1 MPDRARIDQPAMRV
15 QVVHSGN
22 AWILRRLARYLVDNL
37 PYVRGMDWRPSAL
50 ESFDLTYYVNY
61 QLCRRPKAPLRRRVL
76 WRRPRSRIVGAFF
89 PHREDDEFDE
99 VARELDFCVAP
110 SARYANYLREHC
122 NPSSHLIYHGIDLAR
137 FTPKLRLGFIGRRY
151 RTGRKGDALLR
162 AVAALP
168 YVELISTEGTLSDR
182 EIPAFYQGIDCVLI
196 TSSIEGG
203 PLCFQEGLASG
214 KPILSTDVGMVSEF
228 RDAPGVHV
236 YADQAEL
243 FALLEAQLQER
254 MKLRQAV
261 SEFSVDYWV
270 REHDRLFRSLIAAR
284 P

>member
-1 MPDRARIDQPAMRV
+1 MRV

-37 PYVRGMDWRPSAL
+37 SYVRGADWRPSAL

-61 QLCRRPKAPLRRRVL
+61 QLCRRPRAPLRRRL
-76 WRRPRSRIVGAFF
+76 LFRKPRSRIVGAFF

-110 SARYANYLREHC
+110 SARYADYLRERC
-122 NPSSHLIYHGIDLAR
+122 NPSSYLIHHGIDLDR
-137 FTPKLRLGFIGRRY
+137 FVPKLRLGFIGRRY
-151 RTGRKGDALLR
+151 RTGRKGDALLD

-168 YVELISTEGTLSDR
+168 YVELISTEGKLSDD
-182 EIPAFYQGIDCVLI
+182 EIPGFYQSIDCVLI

-203 PLCFQEGLASG
+203 PLCFQEGLACG

-228 RDAPGVHV
+228 RGAPGVHI
-236 YADQAEL
+236 YGDRAEL
-243 FALLEAQLQER
+243 FALLEAQ
-254 MKLRQAV
+254 RQARFALRA
-261 SEFSVDYWV
+261 SIAEFSVDYWV
-270 REHDRLFRSLIAAR
+270 REHDRLFRALIAAR